1 MVLALLRSSGEEHP
15 TLEEFFLAVQQF
27 LRQSLHLIV
36 ALFSRIK
43 PLRKRWAECPQLLRS
58 ATW

>member
-43 PLRKRWAECPQLLRS
+43 PLRKRWAEE
-58 ATW
+58 